1 MKVLAGVVIGA
12 VLMGA
17 AVSSGAVSINC
28 ADMWKNYYCAV
39 KTPWSFTVTKTP

>member
-12 VLMGA
+12 VVMA
-17 AVSSGAVSINC
+17 FATGAVTVNC

-39 KTPWSFTVTKTP
+39 KTPWSFTITKTP